1 MATRVLIVEDDANVR
16 ATLRLLLE
24 EERYDVVE
32 AADGEAGLA
41 LFETT
46 LVDLVLVDLK
56 LPGINGFDVVRTL
69 RASSDIPIV
78 VVTAQVDSYD
88 MVGGLEAGADDY
100 VTKPFV
106 PKVLTARLRALL
118 RRSQARNGDTAR
130 LRFGDLEIAPREGLV
145 TVDGEPV
152 HLTKTEFLLLCD
164 LAQHPSQVMSRELLL
179 ERVWGYDY
187 PGDGRLVDTHIRRL
201 RLKVEADPEHPS
213 LVVTVRGLGY
223 KLNPR

>member
-1 MATRVLIVEDDANVR
+1 
-16 ATLRLLLE
+16 
-24 EERYDVVE
+24 
-32 AADGEAGLA
+32 
-41 LFETT
+41 
-46 LVDLVLVDLK
+46 
-56 LPGINGFDVVRTL
+56 
-69 RASSDIPIV
+69 
-78 VVTAQVDSYD
+78 